1 MNDYLTSLLS
11 RHYRV
16 ANAYNGA
23 EGVSRVHELKP
34 DLVVSDLMMPVMSG
48 ERMVQALRRQP
59 ALEDLPIIML
69 SAKADDQLLVR
80 LLKEGVQDY
89 LTKPFSEPELLAKV
103 ARFLA
108 EGKRTA
114 GALARSD
121 ERFRRLFNSAPVPLC
136 FVTRDGVLADSNERF
151 SLMFGYRQDEVADLE
166 TWWRLAYPD
175 PLYRSWARASW
186 DAAVAKAAATGCD
199 IDPIEYS
206 VTCKDGPVRTVLIS
220 GITLGSDLLATFFD
234 VTERKRTEEA
244 LRESEA
250 SLQQAQRL
258 AKLGNWSW
266 DTASGAHSWSHEI
279 YRIYGRDPGL
289 PPAGVPEVAAYFTA
303 DSWER
308 LSQAVQTA
316 LTEGISYTCD
326 AEVVRPDA
334 APCWVVARGH
344 AVRDASGG
352 VVRLYGTIQEITERK
367 LAEEAVRRLN
377 EELEAR
383 VLERTA
389 RLEAVNKE
397 LEAFSYSVSH
407 DLKAPLRGIDGYS
420 QLLEKNYSSG
430 LDDDGRLF
438 IRNVRASAAQMHQL
452 IEDLLHYSRM
462 ERRTLQ
468 SVSIDLS
475 ELVQAV
481 VAERAEELTQGGVS
495 LRLELQPLVVCAD
508 RDGLSIVLRNLVE
521 NAVKFSRNAQPPTL
535 EIGARAERDQAL
547 LWVRDNGI
555 GFDMRFQD
563 RIFEIFQR
571 LQRAE
576 DYPGTGVG
584 LALVRKAMQR
594 MNGRV
599 WATSAPGEGATFFL
613 EIPL

>member
-1 MNDYLTSLLS
+1 M
-11 RHYRV
+11 
-16 ANAYNGA
+16 
-23 EGVSRVHELKP
+23 
-34 DLVVSDLMMPVMSG
+34 
-48 ERMVQALRRQP
+48 
-59 ALEDLPIIML
+59 
-69 SAKADDQLLVR
+69 
-80 LLKEGVQDY
+80 
-89 LTKPFSEPELLAKV
+89 
-103 ARFLA
+103 
-108 EGKRTA
+108 
-114 GALARSD
+114 
-121 ERFRRLFNSAPVPLC
+121 
-136 FVTRDGVLADSNERF
+136 
-151 SLMFGYRQDEVADLE
+151 
-166 TWWRLAYPD
+166 
-175 PLYRSWARASW
+175 
-186 DAAVAKAAATGCD
+186 
-199 IDPIEYS
+199 
-206 VTCKDGPVRTVLIS
+206 
-220 GITLGSDLLATFFD
+220 
-234 VTERKRTEEA
+234 
-244 LRESEA
+244 
-250 SLQQAQRL
+250 
-258 AKLGNWSW
+258 
-266 DTASGAHSWSHEI
+266 
-279 YRIYGRDPGL
+279 
-289 PPAGVPEVAAYFTA
+289 
-303 DSWER
+303 
-308 LSQAVQTA
+308 QTA